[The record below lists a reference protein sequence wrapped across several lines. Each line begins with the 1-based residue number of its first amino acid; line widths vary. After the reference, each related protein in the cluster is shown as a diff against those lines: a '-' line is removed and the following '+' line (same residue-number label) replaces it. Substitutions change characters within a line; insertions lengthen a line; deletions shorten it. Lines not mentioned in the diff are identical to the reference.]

1 MGIPQIEVT
10 FDIDANGIV
19 HVNAKDLATS
29 KEQAMTITGGSALA
43 ENEIDQMIKDAE
55 KYAEEDAKRREAVET
70 RNQADQLVNQTE
82 TLLAESGEQ
91 MTDDEKQAVESSL
104 AELKANLEDD
114 STETELVRK
123 SMDALIETSQAMATR
138 LYQQAAQAQAAEGEG
153 ESAED
158 DDIVEAEIVDEDDDD
173 EQSPEAN
180 A

>member
-1 MGIPQIEVT
+1 
-10 FDIDANGIV
+10 
-19 HVNAKDLATS
+19 
-29 KEQAMTITGGSALA
+29 
-43 ENEIDQMIKDAE
+43 
-55 KYAEEDAKRREAVET
+55 
-70 RNQADQLVNQTE
+70 
-82 TLLAESGEQ
+82 

-173 EQSPEAN
+173 EQ
-180 A
+180 